1 MIVDAHHHLWDPDR
15 RVYPWLAGDALAPI
29 RRPYTVDDLAAAAGA
44 EVTATVLVQTVS
56 SAAETE
62 EFLAAA
68 AGSPLIAGV
77 VGWVDLT
84 APVIPSGLVGVRHQ
98 VEDEADPDWLLRED
112 VLRGLR
118 AVGEAGLVYDLLV
131 RAPQRQAALTV
142 AERLP
147 QVSFV
152 VDHAGKPGI
161 AAGEWEP
168 WAVWIDRIAR
178 LSHVSCKLSG
188 LVTEA
193 PWGSWD
199 AAMIRPY
206 ADHVLTAFGPERV
219 LFGSDWPVCELAGGY
234 PRVLELTEALLDGC
248 ASAERAAVMAG
259 TAARVYGLNV
269 GLTDSVNC

>member
-1 MIVDAHHHLWDPDR
+1 MIVDAHHHLWDPAR
-15 RVYPWLAGDALAPI
+15 REYPWMAGEALTPI

-56 SAAETE
+56 STAETE
-62 EFLAAA
+62 EFLATA
-68 AGSPLIAGV
+68 AGSELIAGV
-77 VGWVDLT
+77 IGWVDLT
-84 APVIPSGLVGVRHQ
+84 RPAIPSGLIGVRHQ
-98 VEDEADPDWLLRED
+98 VENEPDPEWLLHED

-118 AVGEAGLVYDLLV
+118 AVGAAGLVYDLLV
-131 RAPQRQAALTV
+131 RAPQRPAALAA
-142 AERLP
+142 AEQLP
-147 QVSFV
+147 ELSFV

-168 WAVWIDRIAR
+168 WAGWIDRIAR

-206 ADHVLTAFGPERV
+206 AEHVLTAFGPERV
-219 LFGSDWPVCELAGGY
+219 LFGSDWPVCDLAGGY
-234 PRVLELTEALLDGC
+234 ARVLELTETLLDGC
-248 ASAERAAVMAG
+248 TPAERAAVLGGNAV
-259 TAARVYGLNV
+259 RLYGLTV
-269 GLTDSVNC
+269 AD